1 MSKIILIT
9 GATAGIGKETAKQL
23 AAQGHLIYI
32 TGRDKSKCEQTLQ
45 ELKQINAAA
54 AGGCFL
60 SDFADLSSVRKMAN
74 EINSTLPQLDVLINN
89 AGGVFAKHELTPE
102 GYEKTFCVN
111 HLSPFLLTNLLLP
124 LLQKSNAARIV
135 TVASDSHYRG
145 SLDFNDLHFEKNYFI
160 LKAYERS
167 KLCNVLFS
175 NHLAKQLKGTDVIS
189 NSLHPGHVVSDIGA
203 KTSNPFFKW
212 VWKTVNNLTG
222 IPTAE
227 GAKTSVYLATAEE
240 ATSCNGLYF
249 DKCKAKTPSKLAQ
262 DEQLAEQLWEVS
274 KNMVG
279 I

>member
-1 MSKIILIT
+1 MQKTILIT
-9 GATAGIGKETAKQL
+9 GATAGIGKETAKQI
-23 AAQGHLIYI
+23 AHQGHLVYI
-32 TGRDKSKCEQTLQ
+32 TGRDKAKCEQVLV
-45 ELKQINAAA
+45 ELKSLNAEV
-54 AGGCFL
+54 AGGYYL
-60 SDFADLSSVRKMAN
+60 SDFADLKSVRKMAE
-74 EINSTLPQLDVLINN
+74 EINKTLPRIDVLINN
-89 AGGVFAKHELTPE
+89 AGGVFAKRELTPE

-124 LLQKSNAARIV
+124 KLLECSKARIV

-145 SLDFNDLHFEKNYFI
+145 NLDFEDLHFEKGYFI

-175 NHLAKQLKGTDVIS
+175 NHLAKQLEGTNVSS

-227 GAKTSVYLATAEE
+227 GAKTSVFLATSDEVNN
-240 ATSCNGLYF
+240 TNGLYF
-249 DKCKAKTPSKLAQ
+249 DKCRPKTPSKLAQ
-262 DEQLAEQLWEVS
+262 DNALAEKLWELS
-274 KNMVG
+274 LQMVA